1 MKREEIIKA
10 LRCCGSRPDRRDCE
24 EKCPYFCGIDVS
36 RCIPNMTSDASAM
49 LESDTANIA
58 ALKAENERIRQNSVS
73 QEAYQM
79 MCEERDAA
87 VAELKKSCNYQ
98 FGGCYL
104 CLNQHTDLCKSCLR
118 DDIWA
123 DIAKNPKDNWIWRG
137 PQKGKE

>member
-1 MKREEIIKA
+1 MTEDMMRQLRILEIERRPEA
-10 LRCCGSRPDRRDCE
+10 CLGCGYEHNCSVHGCAV
-24 EKCPYFCGIDVS
+24 IQ
-36 RCIPNMTSDASAM
+36 DAITAM
-49 LESDTANIA
+49 ADKDAEIA
-58 ALKAENERIRQNSVS
+58 SLKAENERIRQNSVS
-73 QEAYQM
+73 QEVYQM

-104 CLNQHTDLCKSCLR
+104 CLNQHTDLCKSCLM

-123 DIAKNPKDNWIWRG
+123 DIAKNPKDNWIWHG

>member
-1 MKREEIIKA
+1 MTEDMMRQLRILEIERRPEA
-10 LRCCGSRPDRRDCE
+10 CLGCGHEHSCSVHG
-24 EKCPYFCGIDVS
+24 CAVI
-36 RCIPNMTSDASAM
+36 NDAATE
-49 LESDTANIA
+49 LADKDAEIA
-58 ALKAENERIRQNSVS
+58 SLKAENERIQQNSVS

-123 DIAKNPKDNWIWRG
+123 DIAKNPKDNWIWHG

>member
-1 MKREEIIKA
+1 MKREEIVKA
-10 LRCCGSRPDRRDCE
+10 LRCCWIRPDLRDCE
-24 EKCPYFCGIDVS
+24 EKCPYFCGANLS
-36 RCIPNMTSDASAM
+36 RCIPNMISDAITL
-49 LESDTANIA
+49 LEADTANIA
-58 ALKAENERIRQNSVS
+58 SLKAENERIRQNSVS

-123 DIAKNPKDNWIWRG
+123 DIAKDPKDNWQWRG

>member
-1 MKREEIIKA
+1 MTEDMMRQLRILEIERRPEA
-10 LRCCGSRPDRRDCE
+10 CLGCGHEHNCSVHGCAV
-24 EKCPYFCGIDVS
+24 I
-36 RCIPNMTSDASAM
+36 NDAATE
-49 LESDTANIA
+49 LADKDAEIA
-58 ALKAENERIRQNSVS
+58 SLKSENERIRQNSVS
-73 QEAYQM
+73 QEVYQM

-123 DIAKNPKDNWIWRG
+123 DIAKNPKDNWIWHG

>member
-1 MKREEIIKA
+1 MTEDMMRQLRILEIERRPEA
-10 LRCCGSRPDRRDCE
+10 CLGCGYEHNCSVHGCAV
-24 EKCPYFCGIDVS
+24 IQ
-36 RCIPNMTSDASAM
+36 DAITAM
-49 LESDTANIA
+49 ADKDAEIA
-58 ALKAENERIRQNSVS
+58 ALKAENERIRQNYISPKVYRM
-73 QEAYQM
+73 A
-79 MCEERDAA
+79 CEERDAA

-123 DIAKNPKDNWIWRG
+123 DIAKNPKDNWIWHG

>member
-1 MKREEIIKA
+1 MTEDMMRQLRILEIERRPEA
-10 LRCCGSRPDRRDCE
+10 CLGCGHEHSCSVHG
-24 EKCPYFCGIDVS
+24 CAVI
-36 RCIPNMTSDASAM
+36 NDAATE
-49 LESDTANIA
+49 LADKDAEIA
-58 ALKAENERIRQNSVS
+58 SLKSENERIRQNSVS
-73 QEAYQM
+73 QEVYQM

-123 DIAKNPKDNWIWRG
+123 DIAKNPKDNWIWHG